1 MCQATDVTTRRP
13 GDRGGKIG
21 SPESGDGWVAD
32 SSGTRYWGKFG
43 AAGLLAL
50 DVNRRVL
57 LQHRVEWSHH
67 GGTWGIPGGARH
79 RTETAFEAALR
90 EAAEEAAV
98 PAEAIEPIFEHVL
111 DLKFWS
117 YTTVVAR
124 VVTPFEAEVTDP
136 ESNELRWVPLNEVHD
151 LELHP
156 GFASAWPELKQRI
169 VSTLNTRDAGLRE

>member
-1 MCQATDVTTRRP
+1 M
-13 GDRGGKIG
+13 
-21 SPESGDGWVAD
+21 
-32 SSGTRYWGKFG
+32 
-43 AAGLLAL
+43 
-50 DVNRRVL
+50 
-57 LQHRVEWSHH
+57 
-67 GGTWGIPGGARH
+67 
-79 RTETAFEAALR
+79 
-90 EAAEEAAV
+90 